1 MSLARSLRLSLLL
14 VLLAGATLPLA
25 ACGKKGPPGLPPGQ
39 TDQFPRQ
46 MPGPNSD
53 LPPDQQK
60 PSTSQPDQSQPDQSQ
75 PSQDQSQPNQSQP

>member
-1 MSLARSLRLSLLL
+1 MSLARSSRLTLLL
-14 VLLAGATLPLA
+14 VLLTGLMLPLA

-53 LPPDQQK
+53 LPPDQQ
-60 PSTSQPDQSQPDQSQ
+60 
-75 PSQDQSQPNQSQP
+75 QPNQSQP